1 MALGYTMGAGHRN
14 SHLTS
19 PSRAPWIGVCAA
31 ACWLLAATPALAIMA
46 GAPPDAPAARVDAN
60 VPGSLFAGVA
70 AINVNGGTYSGVV
83 IAPQYVLTAGHVAAA
98 GSAASMQVILN
109 AGGTPWTSAV
119 LNATIYP
126 TFSFPYDDLAVL
138 QLAAPVP
145 AGIPVYP
152 MYGGPLQTGLIL
164 VLAGYGE
171 SGNGNV
177 GPSVG
182 SATGV
187 KRTGEN
193 TLDELTTTLD
203 NSGLTSRF
211 FVYDFDGP
219 SGAGPLGGPTL
230 GNAIETMVAVGD
242 SGGPSFV
249 QVGAGLQV
257 LGINTFAASTVPNQ
271 SPTYTFGN
279 LGGGIVAADPRFA
292 AWLQTTTQGTM
303 PAAASGEN
311 DSDGPLPLWS
321 YVLLGG
327 ALWVVTLA
335 RCGHGSRPSAL

>member
-1 MALGYTMGAGHRN
+1 
-14 SHLTS
+14 
-19 PSRAPWIGVCAA
+19 
-31 ACWLLAATPALAIMA
+31 
-46 GAPPDAPAARVDAN
+46 
-60 VPGSLFAGVA
+60 
-70 AINVNGGTYSGVV
+70 
-83 IAPQYVLTAGHVAAA
+83 
-98 GSAASMQVILN
+98 
-109 AGGTPWTSAV
+109 
-119 LNATIYP
+119 
-126 TFSFPYDDLAVL
+126 
-138 QLAAPVP
+138 
-145 AGIPVYP
+145 
-152 MYGGPLQTGLIL
+152 

-193 TLDELTTTLD
+193 TLDELTATLD

-219 SGAGPLGGPTL
+219 SADGPLGGHTL
-230 GNAIETMVAVGD
+230 GNTLETMVAVGD

-257 LGINTFAASTVPNQ
+257 LGINTFAASNLANQ
-271 SPTYTFGN
+271 SPTYTFEN

-292 AWLQTTTQGTM
+292 SWLQTTTQGTM
-303 PAAASGEN
+303 PAASGSES

-321 YVLLGG
+321 YALLGG
-327 ALWVVTLA
+327 ALWVMTLA
-335 RCGHGSRPSAL
+335 RCTHGARPSAL